1 MAVSTT
7 PVLPVPAPPPRA
19 GAELTPSAAVDHEL
33 ARLRLYSPTVLAS
46 GRGPRTFFKWLMG
59 IAAAG
64 VIALFLPW
72 QQNVQGTGAVTALR
86 PQDRPQTLPSAIDG
100 QIQEWFV
107 REGEFVRK
115 GQPIVRISEIKDD
128 YLDPNVV
135 GNTASQRDAKAAAIQ
150 SKRAA
155 AAALAQ
161 QARVLR
167 QGMALKLDQ
176 TRNKIL
182 QYEADVRAGI
192 ADSAVAADQLR
203 RRQALASEG
212 LASTNDLQSALLKSQ
227 KASADLAEKRA
238 GLANAGL
245 DLGTV
250 EADYNKEI
258 VKAQADRAKTLA
270 DANDSEAEVAKLDNK
285 VASLE
290 ARTNFRVIRAPQDG
304 YVVQA
309 QQAGLGQTV
318 KAGDAIVTVQP
329 AQPQQAAELYLRAL
343 DATIVR
349 PGDPVRL
356 QFDGWPALQFSGWPG
371 VSVGTFG
378 GRVAVVDRVAT
389 KDGKFRVLVVPDTA
403 DEPWPSQ
410 VRIGSGVYGWAMLRE
425 VRVWYELWRQLNG
438 FPPTV
443 AQTAADARGA
453 TDAKGGKDK
462 AK

>member
-1 MAVSTT
+1 MAITT
-7 PVLPVPAPPPRA
+7 KPLLPVPAPTPRA
-19 GAELTPSAAVDHEL
+19 GAELTPSAAIDHEL

-46 GRGPRTFFKWLMG
+46 GRGPRTFFKWLMALG
-59 IAAAG
+59 VAAVA
-64 VIALFLPW
+64 ALFLPW

-100 QIQEWFV
+100 QIREWFV
-107 REGEFVRK
+107 REGEFVRR
-115 GQPIVRISEIKDD
+115 GQPIARISEIKDD

-135 GNTASQRDAKAAAIQ
+135 QNTAEQRDAKAASIQ

-155 AAALAQ
+155 AAALAEQ
-161 QARVLR
+161 TRVLR
-167 QGMALKLDQ
+167 EGLALKLDQ

-182 QYEADVRAGI
+182 QYEADVRAGV

-212 LASTNDLQSALLKSQ
+212 LASTNDLQSVLLKSQ
-227 KASADLAEKRA
+227 KATADLAEKRA
-238 GLANAGL
+238 GLANARL

-270 DANDSEAEVAKLDNK
+270 DANDSQAEVAKLDNK

-290 ARTNFRVIRAPQDG
+290 VRTGFRTITAPQDG

-318 KAGDAIVTVQP
+318 KAGDPIVTVQP
-329 AQPQQAAELYLRAL
+329 AEPQQAVELYLKAMDVPLVRQG
-343 DATIVR
+343 DA
-349 PGDPVRL
+349 VRL
-356 QFDGWPALQFSGWPG
+356 QFDGWPALQFSGWPS

-378 GRVAVVDRVAT
+378 GRIAVVDRVAGP
-389 KDGKFRVLVVPDTA
+389 DGKFRALVVPDTA
-403 DEPWPSQ
+403 DEPWPRQ

-425 VRVWYELWRQLNG
+425 VRVWYEIWRQLNG
-438 FPPTV
+438 FPPSV
-443 AQTAADARGA
+443 PQPKNDP
-453 TDAKGGKDK
+453 TDAKGGKEK
-462 AK
+462 VK